1 MRRKANIQWEDEN
14 SVFLYKAD
22 FVSGQYFLPGLM
34 SAFPRAASGEHKEIT
49 RVPQTLRTGW
59 KLCSTTNFTK
69 SGPHLKVN
77 IEVVMPVGGV
87 AESRSQSQPSIRIS
101 WSVFNRHPQNF

>member
-49 RVPQTLRTGW
+49 RVPQTLHTGW

-69 SGPHLKVN
+69 SGPLLKVN

-87 AESRSQSQPSIRIS
+87 AESRSQSQPSIRIT
-101 WSVFNRHPQNF
+101 WSLFNPHPQNF

>member
-1 MRRKANIQWEDEN
+1 M
-14 SVFLYKAD
+14 D
-22 FVSGQYFLPGLM
+22 FVSGQYFLLGLM

-59 KLCSTTNFTK
+59 KSCSTTNFTK
-69 SGPHLKVN
+69 SGPLLKVN

-87 AESRSQSQPSIRIS
+87 AESRSQSLLPSESPGAYLTPTPRIS
-101 WSVFNRHPQNF
+101 NFTQLV

>member
-1 MRRKANIQWEDEN
+1 
-14 SVFLYKAD
+14 
-22 FVSGQYFLPGLM
+22 M

-49 RVPQTLRTGW
+49 RVPQTLHTGW

-69 SGPHLKVN
+69 SGPLLKVN

-87 AESRSQSQPSIRIS
+87 AESRSQSQPSIRIT
-101 WSVFNRHPQNF
+101 WSLFNPTPPEFLTLHNWSRKSAGGVCISNKLPGDEDEQV